1 MTESG
6 ASARLPNRDFRPAPF
21 WWDECPPPE
30 EPPAPL
36 PARCDVAIVGG
47 GIGGLCAA
55 LELARHGAAVA
66 LLEADA
72 FGFNASTRNSGG
84 VSFGLDLAKVARWA
98 RWTGRKGP
106 GIAELAK
113 GALESLV
120 HTEDFIARNA
130 IDCDYHRRGRL
141 SCASTP
147 RHFEA
152 LSRRAETLN
161 RLFDANARV
170 LTRSEQ
176 HAEIGSERFHGA
188 LVIERSGQLNPA
200 RYVRGLIRLCEEAK
214 VSRHARTLVQRV
226 ERTKTSFRLTTSAGP
241 LEAEAVIVATNAQSA
256 RLPCVGL
263 RKRVIPVASHII
275 VTEPLP
281 EALAEQL
288 IPRRRTGA
296 DSRRLLAYFRRT
308 PDGSRFLYGSRA
320 APFEVS
326 PQRAAEVLYRRMV
339 ASFPSLAGV
348 RITHAWGCKV
358 AFTLDAL
365 PHMGEI
371 DGVHYLAGCNGNG
384 VAMMTY
390 LGQRVAR
397 KLLERARTACVF
409 DRAEFPRVPLYDGR
423 PWFLPPAAAAYRAL
437 DFLDTLSSHYGTK
450 ARQA

>member
-1 MTESG
+1 MTE
-6 ASARLPNRDFRPAPF
+6 APY
-21 WWDECPPPE
+21 WWDACPPAE
-30 EPPAPL
+30 EPQAPL

-55 LELARHGAAVA
+55 LELARHGASVA

-72 FGFNASTRNSGG
+72 FAFNASTRNSGG

-106 GIAELAK
+106 GIAALAQ
-113 GALESLV
+113 GALESFT
-120 HTEDFIARNA
+120 HTEDFVARNA

-152 LSRRAETLN
+152 LSRRAEALN
-161 RLFDANARV
+161 RLFGADARV
-170 LTRSEQ
+170 LAPAEQ
-176 HAEIGSERFHGA
+176 HAEIGSDRFHGVM
-188 LVIERSGQLNPA
+188 VIERSGQLDPA
-200 RYVRGLIRLCEEAK
+200 RYVRGLLRLCDAAR
-214 VSRHARTLVQRV
+214 VSRHARTLVQRI
-226 ERTKTSFRLTTSAGP
+226 ERAGARFELSTSAGP
-241 LEAEAVIVATNAQSA
+241 LAAEAVVVATNAQSV
-256 RLPCVGL
+256 RLPCVAL

-281 EALAEQL
+281 AGLAERL

-308 PDGSRFLYGSRA
+308 PDGARFLYGSRA
-320 APFEVS
+320 APFDVS
-326 PQRAAEVLYRRMV
+326 PQRAAAVLQRRMV
-339 ASFPSLAGV
+339 ASFPALSGV
-348 RITHAWGCKV
+348 RISHAWGCKV

-371 DGVHYLAGCNGNG
+371 DGVNYIAGCNGNG

-390 LGQRVAR
+390 LGHQVAR
-397 KLLERARTACVF
+397 KILEGGKPACVF
-409 DRAEFPRVPLYDGR
+409 DRAEFPKVPLYDGR
-423 PWFLPPAAAAYRAL
+423 PWFLPAMAAGYRAL
-437 DFLDTLSSHYGTK
+437 DYLESLQGERK
-450 ARQA
+450 QAT